1 MKAPIKLGIR
11 QLVEFSCRSGD
22 LGFDGGPSASALEG
36 IQTHQK
42 IQKRYRKEA
51 FAEAVVKLETCIDEY
66 NIELSGRVDLLFEHE
81 TPPRVEEI
89 KTVYSFMN
97 DISTDYD
104 EPHWAQ
110 AKCYAVAYA
119 MEHQLDKIAVSLNYV
134 NLFNQREH
142 RRTRVFTRFE
152 LETFLRE
159 TLQRYIDWHHLVSK
173 QRERLIDSAKLL
185 SFPFENFRAQQH
197 RFAASVYRNIKQ
209 NHRLLAEAPTGSGK
223 TISTLFPSV
232 KAIGE
237 DIADQIIYLSAKT
250 SGQNEARKAIEAM
263 IDKGLQA
270 SYLIVQAKAK
280 CCACVHD
287 ETEIDE
293 SGKCSRTMGFYD
305 RLPAARETLFRTG
318 KLDSEAI
325 KEVAD
330 EHSLCPFE
338 LSLQM
343 LPWMNIVVCD
353 LNYIFDPLVQL
364 SYFRSDRKRKV
375 LLIDE
380 MHNLVDRA
388 RQMYSASLSR
398 SQVKLAAK
406 SKNGASVSRAINS
419 IGNAL
424 DRCTRQ
430 QTDAETISNEVP
442 ATLTRS
448 ISRFGEQLG
457 LDLFGNKR
465 IPAQTLEFGRAIFR
479 FQCIANLYGDHHRT
493 IAASPLRQREVRLL
507 CLDAFEYLQQIYPLF
522 NAICGFSATL
532 SPAGYFHQA
541 LGLDDECQ
549 SLKLES
555 GFPPD
560 RLQVNICSYVDTRY
574 RQRDNYIDQISTTI
588 ERCYATKPGN
598 YLVFFSSYAFMQK
611 VHDHFEIHY
620 AGIDTMV
627 QMRAASDQQ
636 RIEFL
641 SHYFD
646 RTDTLGFAIMGGVF
660 AEGID
665 YVGSALIGTIIVG
678 VGMPQANTQQQLIQ
692 QDFEAMQINGFDF
705 AYRFPGLT
713 RVQQSAGRVIRSDTD
728 YGVIILLDQRFQR
741 AEYRQHF
748 PPHWQTRHCPDCDS
762 LEDSLARFWSRI
774 DAKPKA

>member
-1 MKAPIKLGIR
+1 MNAPINLGIR
-11 QLVEFSCRSGD
+11 QLVEFCCRSGD
-22 LGFDGGPSASALEG
+22 LGFDGGPFASALEG

-51 FAEAVVKLETCIDEY
+51 IAEAVVKLEICIEEY

-81 TPPRVEEI
+81 TPPRIEEI

-97 DISTDYD
+97 DFSTEYD

-119 MEHQLDKIAVSLNYV
+119 MDHQLEEIAVSLNYV

-142 RRTRVFTRFE
+142 RQTRIFTRLE

-159 TLQRYIDWHHLVSK
+159 TLQRYVDWYQMVSR
-173 QRERLIDSAKLL
+173 QRDRLIDSAKALA
-185 SFPFENFRAQQH
+185 FPFVNFRPQQH
-197 RFAASVYRNIKQ
+197 RFAASVYRSIKQ
-209 NHRLLAEAPTGSGK
+209 SHRLLAEAPTGSGK

-237 DIADQIIYLSAKT
+237 DITDQIIYLSAKT

-263 IDKGLQA
+263 IDKGLQVT
-270 SYLIVQAKAK
+270 YLIVQAKAK
-280 CCACVHD
+280 CCSCVND

-293 SGKCSRTMGFYD
+293 SGKCSRTLGFYD
-305 RLPAARETLFRTG
+305 RLPAARESLFRTG

-325 KEVAD
+325 KRAAD
-330 EHSLCPFE
+330 EHCLCPFE

-343 LPWMNIVVCD
+343 LPWMDIVVCD
-353 LNYIFDPLVQL
+353 LNYVFDSLVQL
-364 SYFRSDRKRKV
+364 SYFKSDRKRKV

-398 SQVKLAAK
+398 SQIKLAL
-406 SKNGASVSRAINS
+406 KNNNSVTMVRAINS

-424 DRCTRQ
+424 DRCTGQ
-430 QTDAETISNEVP
+430 QSDAETICNEVP
-442 ATLTRS
+442 ATLTRA
-448 ISRFGEQLG
+448 ISRFGEQQG
-457 LDLFGNKR
+457 LELFGNKR
-465 IPAQTLEFGRAIFR
+465 ISAQTLEFGKAIFR
-479 FQCIANLYGDHHRT
+479 FQCIGNLYADHHRT
-493 IAASPLRQREVRLL
+493 IAVRSVAQREIRLL
-507 CLDAFEYLQQIYPLF
+507 CLNAFEYLQQIYPLF
-522 NAICGFSATL
+522 KAVCGFSATL
-532 SPAGYFHQA
+532 SPTGYFQQA
-541 LGLDDECQ
+541 LGLDEKCQ
-549 SLKLES
+549 SLKLAS
-555 GFPPD
+555 SFPPD

-574 RQRDNYIDQISTTI
+574 RQRDHYISQICATI
-588 ERCYATKPGN
+588 ERCYAARPGN

-611 VHDHFEIHY
+611 VHDYFESHH

-627 QMRAASDQQ
+627 QTQGASDQQ
-636 RIEFL
+636 RVDFL

-646 RTDTLGFAIMGGVF
+646 RTNTLGFAIMGGVF

-665 YVGSALIGTIIVG
+665 YLGSALIGTIIVG
-678 VGMPQANTQQQLIQ
+678 VGMPQANIQQQLIQ
-692 QDFEAMQINGFDF
+692 QDFDAMQLNGFDF

-728 YGVIILLDQRFQR
+728 YGVIILLDQRFKRADYQR
-741 AEYRQHF
+741 HF
-748 PPHWQTRHCPDCDS
+748 PRHWQTRHCSDCDS
-762 LEDSLARFWSRI
+762 LEQSLNQFWSRV
-774 DAKPKA
+774 DGKF